1 MFPRQFLAAAVLA
14 AAASSAFAQLF
25 GATIDPDWKE
35 SGAPPPPALKTTGL
49 VALDIPRSAL
59 RFGIDPASISIG
71 EDRVVRYVVVALGD
85 GGAVNGIYEGLH
97 CNTGK
102 VKVYAR
108 NAGAGWVAV
117 QDSEWKAVHDAPHAT
132 YTLPIA
138 RGGACSGHAPNRSA
152 AQIIR
157 DLRAPVDS
165 RFATET
171 R

>member
-1 MFPRQFLAAAVLA
+1 MFPKFFAAAVLA
-14 AAASSAFAQLF
+14 AAASGALAQFA
-25 GATIDPDWKE
+25 ATIDPDWKE
-35 SGAPPPPALKTTGL
+35 GGAPPPPALRTTGL
-49 VALDIPRSAL
+49 IALEIPRSTL
-59 RFGIDPASISIG
+59 RFGIDPATITIG
-71 EDRVVRYVVVALGD
+71 QDRVVRYVVVAQGE
-85 GGAVNGIYEGLH
+85 GGAINGIYEGLH

-108 NAGAGWVAV
+108 NAGAGWVPA
-117 QDSEWKAVHDAPHAT
+117 QDAGWKPVHDAPHAT

-152 AQIIR
+152 AQIVR